1 MLTIFTP
8 TYNRARTLPRLYES
22 LRRQTCKDFEW
33 LVIDDGSKDDTAA
46 LFDQWIK
53 DDNDFSIRY
62 HKVVNGGKNRA
73 VNRGVQMAKG
83 IYFFIV
89 DSDDLL
95 LPDAVSCILDC
106 FSKLP
111 HDNKFIGISTIK
123 GDLDGKPLKGE
134 ALINER
140 IGYVDCNNLE
150 RAKYNLTADMAEVFF
165 TEKLKLYPFPVWKGE
180 KFTPEA
186 VIWDRMALDGYILR
200 WYNKVVYLC
209 EYQAGGMSASSW
221 CLLRDNPMGYAMLFN
236 VRLEYTQNVKNCI
249 NNVVQYISCCCLAGQ
264 MKQILKCTKP
274 ALAMLL
280 LPIGCGMSFRRR
292 KQIKEKCK

>member
-8 TYNRARTLPRLYES
+8 AYNRAHTLPRLYES

-33 LVIDDGSKDDTAA
+33 LVIDDGSKDNTAA

-106 FSKLP
+106 FLKLP

-165 TEKLKLYPFPVWKGE
+165 TEKLKSYPFPVWKGE

-264 MKQILKCTKP
+264 MKQILKCKKP

-280 LPIGCGMSFRRR
+280 LPIGWGMSFRRR